1 MIRKKTGTGTRFI
14 PYTVLRRELVSRLV
28 QKTLVVRVYLPRGEV
43 QRKLQGHQN
52 TKLEIEQ
59 LLSVQPEA
67 ALEFLYEG
75 AHFVAF
81 DVVKLGRQHEAR
93 SCTQLAVVLVN
104 QQLKDEFLK
113 EHISLGHC

>member
-1 MIRKKTGTGTRFI
+1 MRLKTGTDTLFA
-14 PYTVLRRELVSRLV
+14 PRRKFVSGLV
-28 QKTLVVRVYLPRGEV
+28 QKALVVRVYLPRGEV

-52 TKLEIEQ
+52 TELEVEQ
-59 LLSVQPEA
+59 FFSVQSEA
-67 ALEFLYEG
+67 TLEFLYEG

-81 DVVKLGRQHEAR
+81 DVIKFGRQHKTC